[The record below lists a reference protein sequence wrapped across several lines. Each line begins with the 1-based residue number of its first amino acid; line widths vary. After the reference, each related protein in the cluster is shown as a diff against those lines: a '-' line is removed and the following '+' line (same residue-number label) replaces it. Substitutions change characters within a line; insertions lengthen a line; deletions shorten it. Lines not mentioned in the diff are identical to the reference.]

1 MDQSERQAA
10 WEIINRLHRE
20 TRRLIENKD
29 MRDVWLEHLEN
40 YTDDSQEDIDY
51 LKRHVADYEKRVEE
65 SKEAA
70 KGAFAEFRKH
80 FGPDLGI

>member
-20 TRRLIENKD
+20 TRRLVENKD
-29 MRDVWLEHLEN
+29 TRDVWLEHRKN
-40 YTDDSQEDIDY
+40 YLGDSQEELDY
-51 LKRHVADYEKRVEE
+51 WNKHSANCEKRVEE

-70 KGAFAEFRKH
+70 KGAFDEFRKH